1 MSLNVL
7 LMHKDANKLTL
18 NKDCVL
24 KCHILILNQ
33 RSVCTVCVSRVRT
46 LRIRGIA
53 MSPLVLVA
61 LYNNRHWQSGKLPH
75 IQVDSDIMGG
85 KGKTSQGNSMMP
97 ALLIH
102 QEGIIQF
109 KNSQNF
115 TCVCGVG
122 YFIPSSL
129 PAVMY

>member
-1 MSLNVL
+1 MPHS
-7 LMHKDANKLTL
+7 DIESE
-18 NKDCVL
+18 
-24 KCHILILNQ
+24 KCLY
-33 RSVCTVCVSRVRT
+33 CMCFPVRR

-75 IQVDSDIMGG
+75 GQVDNDIVGK

-102 QEGIIQF
+102 QEGIIQS